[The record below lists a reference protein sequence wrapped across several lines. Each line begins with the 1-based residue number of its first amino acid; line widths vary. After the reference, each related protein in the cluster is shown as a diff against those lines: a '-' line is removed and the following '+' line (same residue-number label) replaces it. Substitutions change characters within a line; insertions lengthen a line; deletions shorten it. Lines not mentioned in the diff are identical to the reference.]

1 MAARKKKPPQSAP
14 ADAKA
19 NGWKPPFPGAK
30 PPFKPPAGKGAA
42 AKGTPAKGAATAA
55 PGKGLPP
62 WLAKKPPAKTAP
74 KKKGK

>member
-1 MAARKKKPPQSAP
+1 MAKKKPPQSAP

-30 PPFKPPAGKGAA
+30 PPFKESKGKTAPAGKGAA
-42 AKGTPAKGAATAA
+42 AKGAAGKAA
-55 PGKGLPP
+55 PAKGLPP
-62 WLAKKPPAKTAP
+62 WLAKPGAKPA

>member
-1 MAARKKKPPQSAP
+1 MAKKKSPQSAP

-19 NGWKPPFPGAK
+19 SGWKPPFPGAK
-30 PPFKPPAGKGAA
+30 PPFKDDGKAA
-42 AKGTPAKGAATAA
+42 PAKN
-55 PGKGLPP
+55 LPP